1 MLVVSAPQDAVLS
14 KDVHTLLITAVT
26 AVSNLTYINSK
37 ALSDA
42 CTQLTPLFQVLS
54 VAKLNPV
61 VSEIFLFI
69 CHHKMKS
76 LLNGSVHTACII
88 CKVRQRLQCTN
99 YRNSCTR

>member
-26 AVSNLTYINSK
+26 AASNLTYINSK

-61 VSEIFLFI
+61 VSEIFFI
-69 CHHKMKS
+69 YLPSQNEVSFKWQRAHGMHHM
-76 LLNGSVHTACII
+76 
-88 CKVRQRLQCTN
+88 
-99 YRNSCTR
+99 